1 MNTNLINKF
10 IEFENQ
16 NLIKES
22 KSKNKGTLIL
32 SGHFSNWELMA
43 FAYPGVF
50 KDKLNI
56 IAKIQAS
63 RKLNEK
69 INEYRELSGNE
80 IIKIGFSLKEI
91 FIKLKQN
98 EIICFL
104 IDQSAHP
111 DYSAF
116 INFFGKKVPAFSGPA
131 KIALK
136 QRPEI
141 IIGFG
146 TRRADYS
153 YHINFEKINYDDLK
167 ENNNENII
175 ELTQRI
181 QTKFEEIIKNNPDQ
195 WLWFHKRFKH
205 AKN

>member
-1 MNTNLINKF
+1 MNTKLINKF

-16 NLIKES
+16 DLIKDS
-22 KSKNKGTLIL
+22 GIKNKGTFIL

-43 FAYPGVF
+43 FAYPVIF
-50 KDKLNI
+50 DNRLNL

-63 RKLNEK
+63 KKLNEK

-80 IIKIGFSLKEI
+80 IIEIGFSLKEI
-91 FIKLKQN
+91 FNKLKQN

-111 DYSAF
+111 DYSAY
-116 INFFGKKVPAFSGPA
+116 INFFGKKVPSFSGPA
-131 KIALK
+131 KLALK

-153 YHINFEKINYDDLK
+153 YQINFEKINYDDLK
-167 ENNNENII
+167 DNINENVI

-181 QTKFEEIIKNNPDQ
+181 QTKFEEVIKNNPGQ